1 MKNKILNLV
10 VVLTCCLSG
19 LYAQEIIA
27 DFDFEACDITDNTGN
42 FTDNFIRDNI
52 DCICGVDGPGSS
64 ALIFDGSADTI
75 FLDTDLKD
83 VFLNDFSMSF
93 YFWVD
98 DAPEEYPIFSI
109 RSECSRDSSFLIRY
123 LPFSQD
129 IEVEFTANA
138 LDGMFLRTDVDPSI
152 CWHHF
157 LLTRSGQEFNF
168 FLDGEFVSTFIEFT
182 TLALGVDYPVTVGY
196 SPCIDAANANS
207 DVFFRGRMDNLQFF
221 DHAIT
226 TEEDRR
232 QFVVNPDQVI
242 TQDTTIFLGDFVDIV
257 SGPTCATNISWTPND
272 GISNPFSAEPS
283 ISNTESQDFRIT
295 YDHGTCQSTDNLRI
309 SVVDPTQIECENLLL
324 PSAFT
329 PNNDEL
335 NDELFISNAFVI
347 ESLSR
352 FEIYDRW
359 GLLLFS
365 TFNKD
370 ERWDGTYKG
379 TMMPPG
385 VYVYKIE
392 YQCGGDNFQKTG
404 SFNILK

>member
-1 MKNKILNLV
+1 MKNKFISLV
-10 VVLTCCLSG
+10 LVLICCLSES
-19 LYAQEIIA
+19 YAQGIIA

-42 FTDNFIRDNI
+42 FNGNFVRNNI

-75 FLDTDLKD
+75 FLDTGLKD

-138 LDGMFLRTDVDPSI
+138 LEGMFLRTDVDPSI

-168 FLDGEFVSTFIEFT
+168 FLDGEFISTFIEFT
-182 TLALGVDYPVTVGY
+182 PLALGVDYPVTIGY
-196 SPCIDAANANS
+196 SPCIDATNSNS
-207 DVFFRGRMDNLQFF
+207 DIFFRGRMDNLQFF
-221 DHAIT
+221 DRAIS
-226 TEEDRR
+226 TEEERR
-232 QFVVNPDQVI
+232 QFLVNPDQVI
-242 TQDTTIFLGDFVDIV
+242 TQDTTIFLGDAIDIV
-257 SGPTCATNISWTPND
+257 SGPTCAANISWSPND
-272 GISNPFSAEPS
+272 NISNPFSSEPT
-283 ISNTESQDFRIT
+283 ISNTESQDFTIT
-295 YDHGTCQSTDNLRI
+295 YDHGSCQSTDNIRI
-309 SVVDPTQIECENLLL
+309 SVVDPDAIECDNILL

-329 PNNDEL
+329 PNNDDL
-335 NDELFISNAFVI
+335 NDEIFISNAFII

-359 GLLLFS
+359 GLLLYS
-365 TFNKD
+365 SINKD
-370 ERWDGTYKG
+370 ERWDGSYNG
-379 TMMPPG
+379 TMMPTG